1 MTQSTKTTKTSKAKA
16 AEAQKAQDA
25 APAAAKAAKVE
36 SQHQFDNADDLA
48 HFIHHNPQFGT
59 LPLDEQDALRAE
71 LIELKREKPS
81 ALVLTEGDALADLN
95 GTRRPDNHVG

>member
-1 MTQSTKTTKTSKAKA
+1 MTQPTKMTKTSKAKA
-16 AEAQKAQDA
+16 AEAPKGQGA
-25 APAAAKAAKVE
+25 APAAAKDK

-59 LPLDEQDALRAE
+59 LPLDEQDALRAQ
-71 LIELKREKPS
+71 LIDLKREKPS

-95 GTRRPDNHVG
+95 GTRRPDNHVD